1 MLCPMPLDPEYLAAA
16 VEAARRGE
24 RSGFEALYRV
34 FNPPLVRFLRQ
45 QLPWVADDLAADTW
59 LDAARGLTSFEGDG
73 DDFRR
78 WLFTIARRRMVDHF
92 RREGRRVSTTPLTGH
107 DDPGGSDGAAGE
119 ALAGLAAQD
128 AIAALVRDLP
138 ESQAEVVLLRV
149 VADLSVEDVAQLT
162 GRSPGAVRVLQH
174 RALRRLATLWD
185 PSRSQC

>member
-1 MLCPMPLDPEYLAAA
+1 LAGTRAATSEASNSGSHTSSAASAGPLATRTSWAAA
-16 VEAARRGE
+16 
-24 RSGFEALYRV
+24 RSPCGASSEPSR
-34 FNPPLVRFLRQ
+34 P
-45 QLPWVADDLAADTW
+45 W

-78 WLFTIARRRMVDHF
+78 WLFTIARRRMVDPF
-92 RREGRRVSTTPLTGH
+92 RREGRRVDTTPITGH

-119 ALAGLAAQD
+119 ALAGLAAQE

-185 PSRSQC
+185 PSEAPR

>member
-1 MLCPMPLDPEYLAAA
+1 MPRPWTQHAW
-16 VEAARRGE
+16 ARSRGSR
-24 RSGFEALYRV
+24 RSTGCSTPARA
-34 FNPPLVRFLRQ
+34 FLRQ

-78 WLFTIARRRMVDHF
+78 WLFTIARRRIVDHF
-92 RREGRRVSTTPLTGH
+92 RREGRRVGTTPLTGH
-107 DDPGGSDGAAGE
+107 DDPGRSDDAAGE

-149 VADLSVEDVAQLT
+149 VADLSVEDVSRIT
-162 GRSPGAVRVLQH
+162 GRSAGSVRVLQH

-185 PSRSQC
+185 PSESPR

>member
-1 MLCPMPLDPEYLAAA
+1 MLCPMPLDPEHLAAA

-92 RREGRRVSTTPLTGH
+92 RREGRRVDTTPITGH